1 MNYKNFI
8 NNKTLKLN
16 VGTFLKG
23 VDKDNSKTFS
33 EKEVKDGIKGAVS
46 LFAKPFAGKGADAAM
61 EKLDLNKDGKITEDE
76 IANFL
81 KSNYNI
87 SLDNAKKMT
96 VDELATYL
104 QKVEESNKKKK

>member
-1 MNYKNFI
+1 MNYKSFI

-23 VDKDNSKTFS
+23 VDKDNNKTLS
-33 EKEVKDGIKGAVS
+33 EKEVKDGIKGAIS

-61 EKLDLNKDGKITEDE
+61 KKLDTNNDGNITEDE

-87 SLDNAKKMT
+87 TLDSAKKMS

-104 QKVEESNKKKK
+104 QKVEENKKKQK